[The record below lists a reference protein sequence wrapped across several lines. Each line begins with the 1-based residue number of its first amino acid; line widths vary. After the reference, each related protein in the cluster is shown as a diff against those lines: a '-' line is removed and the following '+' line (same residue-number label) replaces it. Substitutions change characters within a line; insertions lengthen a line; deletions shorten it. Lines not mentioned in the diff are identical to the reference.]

1 MTTAVSAVIPDR
13 ALGIA
18 SPSSA
23 QTIFI
28 DGEFAAAASGQ
39 TVPVIDP
46 STGEI
51 FASLA
56 AGAGGDI
63 DRAVRSARRA
73 FDGAWGT
80 MPAAGRGRVMA
91 RFAARLLEN
100 AEELAVLESRDTGK
114 PIRQARNDMIVTAR
128 YFEFYAGAADKIHG
142 ETIPFTPGYAV
153 QILRIPLGVTA
164 HIIPWNYPAQMFGR
178 TLAPSLAV
186 GNATVIKPAEDAC
199 LTTVAFCRIAAEVGF
214 PPGAINLVT
223 GVGEVA
229 GAALAAH
236 PDIDLITFT
245 GSPEVGRLIGRA
257 AADNYVPCVLELG
270 GKSPQIVFAD
280 ADLDAAIPVIVN
292 AIVQNAGQT
301 CTAGSR
307 VLAERSIYDRVA
319 AAIGARFSELR
330 VGAPLSDPDVGP
342 LVSPKQRDRVN
353 GFIDRALAADIP
365 RLAAAALSPDLAPAG
380 AYVAPVVFG
389 PVPQR
394 AELHRDEVFGPVLA
408 LLPFDDEA
416 DAVRLANSTDFGL
429 CAGLW
434 TNDGARQARVSR
446 VVRAGQVFINCYGAG
461 GGVELP
467 FGGSKKSGHGREKG
481 LAALDE
487 FSTLKTVA
495 HKYA

>member
-1 MTTAVSAVIPDR
+1 MNTAVASAVADA
-13 ALGIA
+13 ALEAGSA
-18 SPSSA
+18 ANA

-46 STGEI
+46 STGDA

-56 AGAGGDI
+56 AGDATDI

-73 FDGAWGT
+73 YEGAWGA
-80 MPAAGRGRVMA
+80 MAAVDRGRLMS
-91 RFAARLLEN
+91 RFAARLLER

-114 PIRQARNDMIVTAR
+114 PIRQSRNDMIVTAR

-142 ETIPFTPGYAV
+142 ETIPFQPGFAV
-153 QILRIPLGVTA
+153 QLLRVPLGVTA

-223 GVGEVA
+223 GLGETA
-229 GAALAAH
+229 GAALTAH
-236 PDIDLITFT
+236 RDIDLITFT

-257 AADNYVPCVLELG
+257 AAENYVPCVLELG

-280 ADLDAAIPVIVN
+280 ADLDAALPVIVN

-307 VLAERSIYDRVA
+307 VLAERSIYDEVA
-319 AAIGARFSELR
+319 AAVGERFAALR
-330 VGAPLSDPDVGP
+330 VGTPLSDPDVGP
-342 LVSPKQRDRVN
+342 LVSPVQRDRVN
-353 GFIDRALAADIP
+353 GFIERALAANIP
-365 RLAAAALSPDLAPAG
+365 RVAASTLSADLAPGG

-389 PVPQR
+389 PVPQP
-394 AELHRDEVFGPVLA
+394 AELHLDEVFGPVLA

-434 TNDGARQARVSR
+434 TNDGGRQARVSR
-446 VVRAGQVFINCYGAG
+446 SVRAGQVFINCYGAG

-495 HKYA
+495 LKYA

>member
-1 MTTAVSAVIPDR
+1 MTSAVSFPTSH
-13 ALGIA
+13 A
-18 SPSSA
+18 STFAPASDA
-23 QTIFI
+23 RTIFI
-28 DGEFAAAASGQ
+28 DGDFSAASTGK

-46 STGEI
+46 STGDAFTAI
-51 FASLA
+51 A
-56 AGAGGDI
+56 AGDSADV

-73 FDGAWGT
+73 FEGAWGA
-80 MPAAGRGRVMA
+80 MAAADRGRLMS

-114 PIRQARNDMIVTAR
+114 PIRQSRNDMIVTAR
-128 YFEFYAGAADKIHG
+128 YFEFYAGAADKVHG
-142 ETIPFTPGYAV
+142 ETIPFQPGYAV
-153 QILRIPLGVTA
+153 QILREPLGVTA

-178 TLAPSLAV
+178 TLAPALAV

-199 LTTVAFCRIAAEVGF
+199 LTTIAFCKIAADVGF

-223 GVGEVA
+223 GVGEIA
-229 GAALAAH
+229 GAALTAH

-245 GSPEVGRLIGRA
+245 GSPEVGRLVGRA
-257 AADNYVPCVLELG
+257 AAENYVPCVLELG

-280 ADLDAAIPVIVN
+280 TDLEAAIPVIVN

-307 VLAERSIYDRVA
+307 VLVERSIYDEVA
-319 AAIGARFSELR
+319 AAVASRFAALR
-330 VGAPLSDPDVGP
+330 VGAPMSDPDVGP
-342 LVSPKQRDRVN
+342 LVSPLQRDRVN
-353 GFIDRALAADIP
+353 GFVARARAADISQ
-365 RLAAAALSPDLAPAG
+365 LAVATLPGDLAPGG
-380 AYVAPVVFG
+380 AYVAPAVFG
-389 PVPQR
+389 PVPR
-394 AELHRDEVFGPVLA
+394 ASELHREEVFGPILA

-416 DAVRLANSTDFGL
+416 DAIRLANSTDYGL

-434 TNDGARQARVSR
+434 TSDGARQARVSR
-446 VVRAGQVFINCYGAG
+446 AIRAGQVFINCYGAG

-481 LAALDE
+481 LAALEE

-495 HKYA
+495 LKYA

>member
-1 MTTAVSAVIPDR
+1 MTSAVSSRTSHAST
-13 ALGIA
+13 LG
-18 SPSSA
+18 PSTDA
-23 QTIFI
+23 RTIFV
-28 DGEFAAAASGQ
+28 DGDFAAASNGK

-46 STGEI
+46 STGDAFTAI
-51 FASLA
+51 A
-56 AGAGGDI
+56 AGDAADV

-73 FDGAWGT
+73 FEGAWGA
-80 MPAAGRGRVMA
+80 MAAADRGRLMS

-114 PIRQARNDMIVTAR
+114 PIRQSRNDMIVTAR
-128 YFEFYAGAADKIHG
+128 YFEFYAGAADKVHG
-142 ETIPFTPGYAV
+142 ETIPFQPGYAV
-153 QILRIPLGVTA
+153 QILREPLGVTA

-199 LTTVAFCRIAAEVGF
+199 LTTIAFCKIAADVGF

-223 GVGEVA
+223 GIGEIA
-229 GAALAAH
+229 GAALTAH
-236 PDIDLITFT
+236 TDIDLITFT

-257 AADNYVPCVLELG
+257 AAENYVPCVLELG

-280 ADLDAAIPVIVN
+280 SDLEAAIPVIVN
-292 AIVQNAGQT
+292 AIIQNAGQT

-307 VLAERSIYDRVA
+307 VLVERSIYDEVA
-319 AAIGARFSELR
+319 DAVANRFAALR
-330 VGAPLSDPDVGP
+330 VGAPMSDPDVGP
-342 LVSPKQRDRVN
+342 LVSPLQRDRVN
-353 GFIDRALAADIP
+353 GFVARALAADISQ
-365 RLAAAALSPDLAPAG
+365 LAAATLSGDLAPGG
-380 AYVAPVVFG
+380 AFVAPAVFG
-389 PVPQR
+389 PVPR
-394 AELHRDEVFGPVLA
+394 ASELHREEVFGPILA

-416 DAVRLANSTDFGL
+416 DAIRLANSTDYGL

-434 TNDGARQARVSR
+434 TSDGARQARVSR
-446 VVRAGQVFINCYGAG
+446 AIRAGQVFINCYGAG

-481 LAALDE
+481 LAALEE

-495 HKYA
+495 LKYA

>member
-1 MTTAVSAVIPDR
+1 MTTAAANAATDR
-13 ALGIA
+13 AFGTVP
-18 SPSSA
+18 PSDA

-28 DGEFAAAASGQ
+28 DGEFAAATSGK

-46 STGEI
+46 STGDT
-51 FASLA
+51 FASIA
-56 AGAGGDI
+56 AGDAADI

-80 MPAAGRGRVMA
+80 MAAADRGRLMS
-91 RFAARLLEN
+91 RLAARLLES

-114 PIRQARNDMIVTAR
+114 PIRQARNDMIATAR
-128 YFEFYAGAADKIHG
+128 YFEFYGGAADKVHG

-153 QILRIPLGVTA
+153 QILRVPLGVTA

-178 TLAPSLAV
+178 TLAPSLAI
-186 GNATVIKPAEDAC
+186 GNAIVIKPAEDAC
-199 LTTVAFCRIAAEVGF
+199 LTTVEFCRLAAEVGF

-223 GVGEVA
+223 GIGEIA
-229 GAALAAH
+229 GAALTAH
-236 PDIDLITFT
+236 PGIDLITFT
-245 GSPEVGRLIGRA
+245 GSPEVGRLVGRA
-257 AADNYVPCVLELG
+257 AAENYVPCVLELG

-280 ADLDAAIPVIVN
+280 TDLDAAIPVIVN

-319 AAIGARFSELR
+319 AAIGARFAALR

-342 LVSPKQRDRVN
+342 LVSPVQRDRVN
-353 GFIDRALAADIP
+353 GFVERALAANIP
-365 RLAAAALSPDLAPAG
+365 RLAAATLSPDLAPGG
-380 AYVAPVVFG
+380 AYVAPSVFG
-389 PVPQR
+389 PVPQS
-394 AELHRDEVFGPVLA
+394 AELHNDEVFGPVLA

-416 DAVRLANSTDFGL
+416 DAVRIANSTDFGL

-434 TNDGARQARVSR
+434 TSDGDRQVRVSR
-446 VVRAGQVFINCYGAG
+446 AVRAGQVFINCYGAG
-461 GGVELP
+461 GGIELP